1 MRQWKLKYDRPAE
14 RWTEALPLGNGTI
27 GAMVYGGTIEER
39 IALNLDTLWSGC
51 GREKGNPGKADWE
64 KIRKLLFLRRHKE
77 AEDLIQRDVLG
88 DWTESYLPAGDLWI
102 KLKAQEEEEG
112 EYLRELKLNEGLYQ
126 NSFTLGNNTLEKEIF
141 TSMEDNLLV
150 LSLRSTRGVPFDA
163 QLTLTS
169 SLVHEIKKGE
179 EPETLVLFGQ
189 APSYAAPVYYSCE
202 NPVRYEQKGLS
213 FCFLLSLCGEQ
224 GEIYEKEGSLQIKG
238 ETKLTLYLTGGTNFT
253 VDEEDYI
260 GKDEGWIKVLKEA
273 IQSGERK
280 GFACLK
286 KEHIFKHR
294 SYFERMELE
303 LGEKENGQKTTT
315 TERLIDYGEN
325 EQDQDLAALMF
336 HYGRYLLIA
345 SSAPGS
351 QCANLQGIWNHR
363 LRAPWSSN
371 YTVNINTEMNYW
383 MAESCNLSEFHTPL
397 FELIE
402 RVEKRGRKTAE
413 SLYQLEGWV
422 SHHNVDLWGHS
433 TPVGYY
439 GQDSLPSVYS
449 MWNMSS
455 AWLCRHL
462 WEHYQYT
469 LDKEFLEKR
478 AYPIIEG
485 AVKFYLGYLCPF
497 EGYLVT
503 APSTSPENLFLDHKG
518 EAHAVTVASTMDISI
533 LRELFANYIRICF
546 ILQKEGMKKEAENAL
561 EKLPPYRLGKYG
573 QLQEWYWDDEE
584 AEVNHRHVSHLY
596 GLYPSDTI
604 RDEQLKKGCEI
615 TLNRRGDQGT
625 GWCLAWKACLYARLG
640 NGDRA
645 LELLNHQLGL
655 THEEEISTKGGGTY
669 SNLFCAHP
677 PFQIDGNFGY
687 TAAVAEM
694 LMQSSE
700 GKIVIL
706 PAIPEKWQKGRV
718 KGMKA
723 KGGFTVDFSWEN
735 GRVNNLK
742 IMAKEKCRLMVVCN
756 QKEETISFF
765 EQNVWI
771 ANEHGFYQ
779 SMQE

>member
-1 MRQWKLKYDRPAE
+1 MRQWKLEYDCPAR
-14 RWTEALPLGNGTI
+14 RWIEALPLGNGTI
-27 GAMVYGGTIEER
+27 GAMVYGECTRER
-39 IALNLDTLWSGC
+39 IALNLDTLWSGY
-51 GREKGNPGKADWE
+51 GKEKGNPGKADW
-64 KIRKLLFLRRHKE
+64 KQIRKLLFMRRHKE

-88 DWTESYLPAGDLWI
+88 DWTEAYLPAGDLWI
-102 KLKAQEEEEG
+102 ELETKEEAG
-112 EYLRELKLNEGLYQ
+112 EYHRELKLNEGLYQ
-126 NSFTLGNNTLEKEIF
+126 NVFTLGDNRLEKEIF

-150 LSLRSTRGVPFDA
+150 VSLRSTKEIPFDA
-163 QLTLTS
+163 KITLTS
-169 SLVHEIKKGE
+169 PLMYEIRKGE
-179 EPETLVLFGQ
+179 NLNTLVLSGQ

-202 NPVRYEQKGLS
+202 NPIRYEGKGLS

-224 GEIYEKEGSLQIKG
+224 GKIHEEKGILKIKG

-253 VDEEDYI
+253 ADKEDYI
-260 GKDEGWIKVLKEA
+260 RKDDGWIKALKET
-273 IQSGERK
+273 IQTGEEK
-280 GFACLK
+280 GFSCLK
-286 KEHIFKHR
+286 REHILKHR

-303 LGEKENGQKTTT
+303 LGEKETGQKTTV

-325 EQDQDLAALMF
+325 KQDQDLLALMF

-371 YTVNINTEMNYW
+371 YTVNINTQMNYW

-397 FELIE
+397 FALIE
-402 RVEKRGRKTAE
+402 RVEKKGRKTAE

-422 SHHNVDLWGHS
+422 SHHNIDLWGHS

-439 GQDSLPSVYS
+439 GQDSLPSIYS

-469 LDKEFLEKR
+469 LDKEFLEKM
-478 AYPIIEG
+478 AYPILEG

-503 APSTSPENLFLDHKG
+503 APSTSPENLFLDDEG
-518 EAHAVTVASTMDISI
+518 QAHGVTVASTMDISI
-533 LRELFANYIRICF
+533 LKELFSNYIHICS
-546 ILQKEGMKKEAENAL
+546 ILQKEGMKKEAGEAL
-561 EKLPPYRLGKYG
+561 KKLPPYRLGKYG

-584 AEVNHRHVSHLY
+584 AEVKHRHISHLY

-604 RDEQLKKGCEI
+604 QDEKLKKGCEI

-645 LELLNHQLGL
+645 LELLDQQMGL
-655 THEEEISTKGGGTY
+655 TKEEEISTKGGGTY

-687 TAAVAEM
+687 TAAIVEM

-700 GKIVIL
+700 GKMVIL
-706 PAIPEKWQKGRV
+706 PAIPHKWRKGRV
-718 KGMKA
+718 KGLKA
-723 KGGFTVDFSWEN
+723 RGGFTVDFSWED
-735 GRVNNLK
+735 GRVNYLK
-742 IMAKEKCRLMVVCN
+742 IMAKEKSRLLVACN
-756 QKEETISFF
+756 QREEEVSFL

-771 ANEHGFYQ
+771 YWGDVN
-779 SMQE
+779 